1 MAHRYSAI
9 VQVEFVRHH
18 KRHKG
23 VRIVPIRGTFPDAK
37 SARTHLH
44 VQHGQVLLVVPSGD
58 AHRIV
63 SESNHVLL
71 PTDADE

>member
-1 MAHRYSAI
+1 M
-9 VQVEFVRHH
+9 
-18 KRHKG
+18 
-23 VRIVPIRGTFPDAK
+23 PIRGTFPDVK

-71 PTDADE
+71 PTDADA